1 MVFELIELY
10 KMMLITNKL
19 LVIQSEHAW
28 KPIRELIF
36 RLNSKGSQ
44 NYTLSM
50 RLYINFWSITWF
62 SLHVVVIV
70 LNYRK
75 SASYRAQCVSVR
87 GKLSITSG
95 KSLKKSKFNF
105 AKIAHF
111 RTSLKLRGF
120 HFGHSLYTRKNL
132 RDKPIKSIQILLK
145 NLTEKIRF
153 GKFVR
158 WWLPL
163 ILELSFSCGKR
174 LYITWVF
181 IFSTKLALFHQ
192 KVSFLRIDD

>member
-1 MVFELIELY
+1 MYLEKFSNNTYWWANEN
-10 KMMLITNKL
+10 ITLGLWAN
-19 LVIQSEHAW
+19 QRTDFNRT
-28 KPIRELIF
+28 REVHKI
-36 RLNSKGSQ
+36 
-44 NYTLSM
+44 TLSM

-105 AKIAHF
+105 AKMAHF

-132 RDKPIKSIQILLK
+132 RDKPIKSIRILLK
-145 NLTEKIRF
+145 NLTEKISSDSENSSGGDF
-153 GKFVR
+153 
-158 WWLPL
+158 P
-163 ILELSFSCGKR
+163 
-174 LYITWVF
+174 
-181 IFSTKLALFHQ
+181 
-192 KVSFLRIDD
+192 

>member
-1 MVFELIELY
+1 
-10 KMMLITNKL
+10 MMLIG
-19 LVIQSEHAW
+19 E
-28 KPIRELIF
+28 PIREPIF

-44 NYTLSM
+44 NYSLSM

-62 SLHVVVIV
+62 TLHVVVIV

-120 HFGHSLYTRKNL
+120 HFWHSLYTRKNL

-174 LYITWVF
+174 LYITSVF

-192 KVSFLRIDD
+192 KFSFLRIDD